1 MEPVKMYYDVR
12 DIFRAPRLGLS
23 GKKIW
28 VFLIANI
35 VGYLAYFVLTYI
47 ALACAGINF
56 ITAWYQF
63 GLYPCL
69 FGININASWWAWVI
83 YIAGVIVWF
92 YAITLSCTA
101 VARITYKQLMGDEF
115 YSAGDG
121 YRYIKNHLWAIIFT
135 PITLFFIVVFFIGLA
150 AIFAL
155 FGKLPFLGEFLFA
168 FPYLLYF
175 FGSIFTIYTAVV
187 LLISFIYTPAIV
199 ATIEEDTMGTV
210 FQNYSVAWSQPWRII
225 AYHSLLIPI
234 TILGFNI
241 LKWFWIAGYKLINV
255 VYGHEWLM
263 GSKLI
268 NIVGWATNSINPLT
282 KFQHSIHVL
291 PFCSATYN
299 CGFSENLL
307 VAASPINS
315 TEYIAGVIVAIFL
328 FILMFSLFSYAL
340 SILSVGETIMF
351 VIFKKKSDNVNLLD
365 HKDEDE
371 REEENGDHDEGG
383 NLDTDSKDQ
392 V

>member
-1 MEPVKMYYDVR
+1 
-12 DIFRAPRLGLS
+12 
-23 GKKIW
+23 
-28 VFLIANI
+28 
-35 VGYLAYFVLTYI
+35 
-47 ALACAGINF
+47 
-56 ITAWYQF
+56 
-63 GLYPCL
+63 
-69 FGININASWWAWVI
+69 
-83 YIAGVIVWF
+83 
-92 YAITLSCTA
+92 
-101 VARITYKQLMGDEF
+101 
-115 YSAGDG
+115 
-121 YRYIKNHLWAIIFT
+121 
-135 PITLFFIVVFFIGLA
+135 
-150 AIFAL
+150 
-155 FGKLPFLGEFLFA
+155 
-168 FPYLLYF
+168 
-175 FGSIFTIYTAVV
+175 
-187 LLISFIYTPAIV
+187 
-199 ATIEEDTMGTV
+199 
-210 FQNYSVAWSQPWRII
+210 
-225 AYHSLLIPI
+225 
-234 TILGFNI
+234 
-241 LKWFWIAGYKLINV
+241 
-255 VYGHEWLM
+255 M

-282 KFQHSIHVL
+282 KFQHSIHAL
-291 PFCSATYN
+291 PFCSATHN